1 VIVGLVV
8 LGIGGAVHRLRGR
21 PRLAGV
27 VALGGVAYVLVAVTR
42 VHELLQIAAGH
53 GAELV
58 VAGWFLYRAL
68 AGTGLRVEAERP
80 AYAFSACF
88 ILLGDVRFAWGLFS
102 SATQRAAY
110 AAAKGGGD
118 WMDFSRL
125 AREYLGTGLEQV
137 SAAFLVMTLA
147 VPVVVVW
154 IHTSRDR
161 VAGFL
166 ERLAAPRV
174 LIEPTPPGGSPAQ
187 P

>member
-1 VIVGLVV
+1 MACGGL
-8 LGIGGAVHRLRGR
+8 
-21 PRLAGV
+21 
-27 VALGGVAYVLVAVTR
+27 AYVLVSLTR
-42 VHELLQIAAGH
+42 VHEVLQIAAGH

-102 SATQRAAY
+102 SAAQRAAY

-125 AREYLGTGLEQV
+125 ARDYLGTGLQQV

-147 VPVVVVW
+147 VPVAVLWV
-154 IHTSRDR
+154 HASRDR
-161 VAGFL
+161 VAEIL

-174 LIEPTPPGGSPAQ
+174 VIDPGPPGGSPARL
-187 P
+187 